1 MSTVKIIYT
10 FVFLLSQ
17 KLLKWNLTQ
26 AFLTSLLYLLTQLPC
41 YLQDL
46 QSSLFSQV
54 GLESSFAVAQ
64 SLSRVRLSAWP
75 MDCSMPGL
83 PVSHCLLEFVQVY
96 VCWISDAIQSSL
108 PLSLLCLSFFPS
120 IRVFSSESA
129 LHIRWPEYWSFSFS
143 INPSNAYSR
152 LISFRIYWLDL
163 LALQG
168 TLESS
173 AAPQFKSINSSVLSL
188 LYSPTLTSVHGY
200 WKKHSFDYTEF
211 CW

>member
-1 MSTVKIIYT
+1 MDICFYWGII
-10 FVFLLSQ
+10 
-17 KLLKWNLTQ
+17 
-26 AFLTSLLYLLTQLPC
+26 
-41 YLQDL
+41 DL
-46 QSSLFSQV
+46 QYYISFRYIAQWFSV
-54 GLESSFAVAQ
+54 FIDSCSVAESCPT
-64 SLSRVRLSAWP
+64 LCDP

-143 INPSNAYSR
+143 INPSNEYSG
-152 LISFRIYWLDL
+152 LISFRIDWFDL
-163 LALQG
+163 AVQG

-173 AAPQFKSINSSVLSL
+173 LPLQFKSII
-188 LYSPTLTSVHGY
+188 P
-200 WKKHSFDYTEF
+200 SFLQIILH
-211 CW
+211 